1 MKKII
6 LIPTRINSK
15 RLPAKALLEI
25 EKIPIIIHTYK
36 RASLSKLADDVF
48 VCTDS
53 LEIIKTCKKF
63 STKYIKTSSK
73 HNNGT
78 ERIAEAAK
86 KLKLKKND
94 LIIDVQGD
102 EPLINPKDIDKTIFF
117 FMKNK
122 FDIVVPNIKLKLK
135 NNPNIVKLIINHKK
149 RILWMSRNDIPYG
162 FNEQVKY
169 FNKHLSII
177 VFNSKSLIEYSKLK
191 KSKFEKIES
200 IELLRA
206 LENAMLMG
214 SNNINSSSFSVD
226 VIEDYHKA
234 KKYFKSDK
242 IKNKYLM

>member
-1 MKKII
+1 M
-6 LIPTRINSK
+6 
-15 RLPAKALLEI
+15 
-25 EKIPIIIHTYK
+25 
-36 RASLSKLADDVF
+36 
-48 VCTDS
+48 
-53 LEIIKTCKKF
+53 
-63 STKYIKTSSK
+63 
-73 HNNGT
+73 
-78 ERIAEAAK
+78 
-86 KLKLKKND
+86 
-94 LIIDVQGD
+94 
-102 EPLINPKDIDKTIFF
+102 
-117 FMKNK
+117 
-122 FDIVVPNIKLKLK
+122 VPNIKLKLK

-226 VIEDYHKA
+226 VIEDYQKA

>member
-36 RASLSKLADDVF
+36 RAKLSKLADDVF

-53 LEIIKTCKKF
+53 LEIIKICKKF
-63 STKYIKTSSK
+63 SANYIKTSSK

-78 ERIAEAAK
+78 ERIGEAAN
-86 KLKLKKND
+86 KLKLKAKD

-122 FDIVVPNIKLKLK
+122 FDIVVPNIRFKFK
-135 NNPNIVKLIINHKK
+135 NNMNVVKLIINDKK
-149 RILWMSRNDIPYG
+149 RILWMSRSDIPYG
-162 FNEQVKY
+162 FNEKVSY

-177 VFNSKSLIEYSKLK
+177 VFNRKSLIAYTKLK

-206 LENAMLMG
+206 LENELLIG
-214 SNNINSSSFSVD
+214 SNSINSSSFSVD

-234 KKYFKSDK
+234 KKYLKNDK
-242 IKNKYLM
+242 IKKKYLM